1 MRPAISPK
9 FLHRYCSHALAEAD
23 RPRARVIIDA
33 LGPLAARWAGDDALR
48 LAGLRPVRPTLQ
60 ESVKPGEFGMLVAV
74 REGDARFPVLRPAFV
89 LPLAWRQDTEHS
101 RRLPASLHTE
111 AERVLQAYAET
122 SCGDVGGRWG
132 LHLSIPECEDFDM
145 SGIDIDAPSGFAA
158 MLAAVDQARLGV
170 AGVGTVLA
178 SVACLD
184 GAVAPVECV
193 AAKLEAAFDAGAKT
207 VFLCDGNR
215 DTGAEWERL
224 SGRAGFVSY
233 LSPSA
238 AIGVSLAPF
247 MRAVRAAPAAD
258 ASIAEH
264 RDYVEGSLCGER
276 QGEARRDYYLARLA
290 KRLATDHVSRFPS
303 GPRPGQRRCLVGV
316 VSPRQAP
323 TLGFL
328 AHVFSPEAVLL
339 IYEQEQAAADVAALR
354 QHLVKVAGIS
364 DVEEWSADLA
374 GAPLDVMR
382 RALRERIEAFCRE
395 DRGAADGS
403 QLVCD
408 LTAGLK
414 RLSFALL
421 DLAPPQALCV
431 HVDAER
437 SVNGLHRIG
446 TEHIQVIQRRSHS

>member
-1 MRPAISPK
+1 
-9 FLHRYCSHALAEAD
+9 
-23 RPRARVIIDA
+23 
-33 LGPLAARWAGDDALR
+33 
-48 LAGLRPVRPTLQ
+48 
-60 ESVKPGEFGMLVAV
+60 
-74 REGDARFPVLRPAFV
+74 
-89 LPLAWRQDTEHS
+89 
-101 RRLPASLHTE
+101 LHTE
-111 AERVLQAYAET
+111 AERVLKAYAET
-122 SCGDVGGRWG
+122 YCGDVVGRWG
-132 LHLSIPECEDFDM
+132 LHLSIPECDDFDM

-178 SVACLD
+178 SVACLA

-193 AAKLEAAFDAGAKT
+193 AAKLDVAFDAGAKT

-215 DTGAEWERL
+215 DSGAEWERL

-264 RDYVEGSLCGER
+264 RDYVEGSLSGER

-290 KRLATDHVSRFPS
+290 KRLAMDHVSRFPS

-328 AHVFSPEAVLL
+328 SHVFSPEAVLL

-382 RALRERIEAFCRE
+382 RALRDRIEAFCRE

-421 DLAPPQALCV
+421 DLAPPQAMCV

>member
-1 MRPAISPK
+1 MRPAIAPE
-9 FLHRYCSHALAEAD
+9 FLNRYCAHPLAETD
-23 RPRARVIIDA
+23 RPRARVIMDA
-33 LGPLAARWAGDDALR
+33 LGPLAARWATDDALR
-48 LAGLRPVRPTLQ
+48 LAGLRPVRPMLQ
-60 ESVKPGEFGMLVAV
+60 ENVKPGEFGMLVAV
-74 REGDARFPVLRPAFV
+74 RGGETRFPVLRPAFV
-89 LPLAWRQDTEHS
+89 LPLEWRRNTEHS
-101 RRLPASLHTE
+101 PRLPASLHTE
-111 AERVLQAYAET
+111 AARVLQVYAET
-122 SCGDVGGRWG
+122 YCRDVGECWG
-132 LHLSIPECEDFDM
+132 LHLSMPECDDFDM

-158 MLAAVDQARLGV
+158 MLAAVDQACLGV

-178 SVACLD
+178 SVACKA

-193 AAKLEAAFDAGAKT
+193 AAKLDAAFSAGAT
-207 VFLCDGNR
+207 AVFLCDANR
-215 DTGAEWERL
+215 DSGEEWERL
-224 SGRAGFVSY
+224 TGRTGFVSY

-238 AIGVSLAPF
+238 AIGMSLAPY
-247 MRAVRAAPAAD
+247 MRAVRAAPAAE

-264 RDYVEGSLCGER
+264 RDYVEGSLSGER

-290 KRLATDHVSRFPS
+290 KRLALDHVSRFPS

-316 VSPRQAP
+316 VSPRQTP

-354 QHLVKVAGIS
+354 QHLVEVVGVS

-374 GAPLDVMR
+374 RAPLDVMR
-382 RALRERIEAFCRE
+382 RALGQRLNALCRE
-395 DRGAADGS
+395 DRGARDGS

-421 DLAPPQALCV
+421 DLAPPQAMCV

-446 TEHIQVIQRRSHS
+446 TEHIQIIQRRPHP

>member
-1 MRPAISPK
+1 MRPAISPE
-9 FLHRYCSHALAEAD
+9 FLHRYCSHALAETD

-48 LAGLRPVRPTLQ
+48 LAGLRPVRPMLQ

-74 REGDARFPVLRPAFV
+74 REGVVRFPVLRPAFV
-89 LPLAWRQDTEHS
+89 LPLEWRRNTEHS
-101 RRLPASLHTE
+101 PRLPASLHTE
-111 AERVLQAYAET
+111 AARVLKMYAET
-122 SCGDVGGRWG
+122 YCRDVGGRWG
-132 LHLSIPECEDFDM
+132 LHLSMPECDDFDM

-170 AGVGTVLA
+170 AGLGTVLA
-178 SVACLD
+178 SVACQG

-193 AAKLEAAFDAGAKT
+193 AAKLDAAFEAGAKT
-207 VFLCDGNR
+207 VFLCDANR
-215 DTGAEWERL
+215 DSGEEWERL
-224 SGRAGFVSY
+224 SGRTGFVSY
-233 LSPSA
+233 LSPSDV
-238 AIGVSLAPF
+238 IGVSLAPY
-247 MRAVRAAPAAD
+247 MRAARAAPAAD
-258 ASIAEH
+258 APIAEH
-264 RDYVEGSLCGER
+264 RAYVEGSLSGEQ

-290 KRLATDHVSRFPS
+290 KRLAMDHVSRFPS
-303 GPRPGQRRCLVGV
+303 GPGPGQRRCLVGV
-316 VSPRQAP
+316 VSPRQMP

-328 AHVFSPEAVLL
+328 AHVFAPETVLL
-339 IYEQEQAAADVAALR
+339 IYEQQQAAADVAALR
-354 QHLVKVAGIS
+354 HHLVDVVGIS

-374 GAPLDVMR
+374 GAPLGVMR
-382 RALRERIEAFCRE
+382 KALRERIEAFCHE
-395 DRGAADGS
+395 HRGAAYGS

-421 DLAPPQALCV
+421 DLAPPHAMCV

-446 TEHIQVIQRRSHS
+446 TEHIQVIQRR